1 MDRKKTF
8 FVAGGVAAF
17 AFYLLL
23 ILLLILF
30 FNDYRHAKRYVP
42 KQTQSI
48 EVSLMEAPPA
58 KPKPRPVLPP
68 KPKPKP
74 KPKKPAP
81 KPAVAK
87 KAAPAPKKPAPPRPK
102 AIASLFEGVKVK
114 EPPST
119 RAARL
124 ANAPKIRYK
133 PAEEKREERPRAREL
148 VRDINLSKPSIK
160 MRSKASGQG
169 EVDAYMSKLYEIL
182 YGSWQPEAVYAGS
195 KATVRLRIE
204 PDGSF
209 RYRLVA
215 PSDNQGFNE
224 SLIEYLDHLQR
235 TKLPPHERGRSL
247 VIDVEF
253 KAKE

>member
-1 MDRKKTF
+1 MDRKGTF
-8 FVAGGVAAF
+8 FFAGGVAAI
-17 AFYLLL
+17 AFYLVL

-30 FNDYRHAKRYVP
+30 FNDYRHSKRYVP

-58 KPKPRPVLPP
+58 KPKPKPMVRP
-68 KPKPKP
+68 KPKPE
-74 KPKKPAP
+74 PKKPTP
-81 KPAVAK
+81 EPSVAK

-102 AIASLFEGVKVK
+102 AIASLFQGVKVK
-114 EPPST
+114 EPPRRS
-119 RAARL
+119 AARL

-133 PAEEKREERPRAREL
+133 PTEEKREERRRAREL
-148 VRDINLSKPSIK
+148 VQDINLTKPSIT
-160 MRSKASGQG
+160 MHSKASGQG

-182 YGSWQPEAVYAGS
+182 YGSWQPEALYAGS

-204 PDGSF
+204 PDGNF
-209 RYRLVA
+209 RYRLVV

-224 SLIEYLDHLQR
+224 SLIEYLDNLQR
-235 TKLPPHERGRSL
+235 TKLPPHKRERSL
-247 VIDVEF
+247 DIDVEF

>member
-1 MDRKKTF
+1 MDKKNLF
-8 FVAGGVAAF
+8 FFAGGVASF
-17 AFYLLL
+17 GFYFVL

-30 FNDYRHAKRYVP
+30 FNDYRHTKRYVP
-42 KQTQSI
+42 KKTQSI
-48 EVSLMEAPPA
+48 EVSLMETPPA
-58 KPKPRPVLPP
+58 KPRPKPVTP
-68 KPKPKP
+68 PKPKP
-74 KPKKPAP
+74 KPKKPKP
-81 KPAVAK
+81 TPAVAK
-87 KAAPAPKKPAPPRPK
+87 KAAPAPKKPTPPRPK

-114 EPPST
+114 EPS
-119 RAARL
+119 RSSAARL

-133 PAEEKREERPRAREL
+133 PTEERREERRRAREL
-148 VRDINLSKPSIK
+148 VHDINLTKPSIK

-182 YGSWQPEAVYAGS
+182 YGSWHPEALYAGA
-195 KATVRLRIE
+195 KATVRLMIE

-209 RYRLVA
+209 NYRLTA

-224 SLIEYLDHLQR
+224 SLIEYLDNLQR
-235 TKLPPHERGRSL
+235 TKLPPHKRGRTL